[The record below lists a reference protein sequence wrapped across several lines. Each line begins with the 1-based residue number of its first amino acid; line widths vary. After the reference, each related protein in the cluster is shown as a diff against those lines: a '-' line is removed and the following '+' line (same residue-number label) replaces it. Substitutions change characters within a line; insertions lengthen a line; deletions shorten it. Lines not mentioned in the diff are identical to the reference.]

1 LGDLVF
7 IDVAQKKK
15 AVSVQA
21 AWDAY
26 CAARTRAEAS
36 QKIED
41 GIAAGQAWRTWVEL
55 FQKVS

>member
-26 CAARTRAEAS
+26 CAARARAEAT

-41 GIAAGQAWRTWVEL
+41 GIAAGQAWRQWLEL
-55 FQKVS
+55 FQRAS